1 MSTLQARNDSLE
13 HGDLAALLCI
23 DDAALQNGV
32 IEQLSQ
38 LGFAFHTAL
47 YPEEV
52 TVRLRLRTYEMVVV
66 SENFAGTDVDSNP
79 VLHEIAQIPL
89 SQRRISFVILIGPG
103 MESRS
108 DMQAFVHSVDLT
120 VHQGDV
126 PNLRAIA
133 GRGIVRQEEFY
144 SALKG
149 VIESGR
155 GGGKAS
161 AP

>member
-1 MSTLQARNDSLE
+1 MSTLQTRNDSFE

-23 DDAALQNGV
+23 DDPQLQQTA
-32 IEQLSQ
+32 IDELSQ

-52 TVRLRLRTYEMVVV
+52 AVRLRARSYEIVVV
-66 SENFAGTDVDSNP
+66 SENFGGADAESNSA
-79 VLHEIAQIPL
+79 LHELSLLPL
-89 SQRRISFVILIGPG
+89 DQRRISYVILIGST

-108 DMQAFVHSVDLT
+108 EMQAFVHSVDLT
-120 VHQGDV
+120 L
-126 PNLRAIA
+126 NLADAMNPGGLKAHA

-149 VIESGR
+149 VMQMIR
-155 GGGKAS
+155 GGK
-161 AP
+161 